1 MRILIIQDDG
11 SSREMK
17 FKMGPIYIGRQQGC
31 QIFLPDRAVS
41 RQHAVIYTDDKSNWL
56 IEDLESANKTFL
68 NGNAIHKSKIKN
80 DDLIRIG
87 NFSIRIELEDEQ
99 QEHIP
104 EPSIYEDDTIV
115 GEKYDEVHA
124 EIRQVGPKN
133 TAPIKMPSKRA
144 KDFSK
149 AAREICKATTLKELY
164 KSLQEILLSQ
174 FTALDVWVGLRRE
187 PQGAME
193 VQGGRKI
200 TSESVNLTALVGQ
213 QNVAEAIEK
222 SKYMLIPQLPRE
234 MTAEGIRSAII
245 APILR
250 AKKCYGI
257 LYAENSTKHEHYAP
271 ADLDYL
277 ILLSLL
283 TAAVLENLQT

>member
-1 MRILIIQDDG
+1 MRISIIQNDG

-31 QIFLPDRAVS
+31 QIFLPDRGVS
-41 RQHAVIYTDDKSNWL
+41 RQHAVIYTDDGTNWL

-68 NGNAIHKSKIKN
+68 NGQAVHKNKIKN

-87 NFSIRIELEDEQ
+87 NFSIRIELEDEL

-104 EPSIYEDDTIV
+104 ESSIHMYDTIV
-115 GEKYDEVHA
+115 AAKHEVHA
-124 EIRQVGPKN
+124 EIRQIGTKN
-133 TAPIKMPSKRA
+133 AAPIKMPSKRA

-149 AAREICKATTLKELY
+149 AACEICKAPSLKELY
-164 KSLQEILLSQ
+164 KSLQGILLGQ
-174 FTALDVWVGLRRE
+174 FAALDVWVGLRRE
-187 PQGAME
+187 PEGAME
-193 VQGGRKI
+193 MQGGRKI

-222 SKYMLIPQLPRE
+222 SKYMFIPQLPRE
-234 MTAEGIRSAII
+234 MTAEGIRSAMI

-250 AKKCYGI
+250 GKKCYGI
-257 LYAENSTKHEHYAP
+257 LYVENSTKHEHYVP

-283 TAAVLENLQT
+283 TAAVLENL

>member
-1 MRILIIQDDG
+1 
-11 SSREMK
+11 
-17 FKMGPIYIGRQQGC
+17 MGPIYIGRQQGC
-31 QIFLPDRAVS
+31 QIFLPDRGVS
-41 RQHAVIYTDDKSNWL
+41 RQHAVIYTDDRNDWL
-56 IEDLESANKTFL
+56 IEDLDSANKTFL
-68 NGNAIHKSKIKN
+68 NGKAVHKDKIKN

-87 NFSIRIELEDEQ
+87 NFSIRIEMEDEQ

-104 EPSIYEDDTIV
+104 EPSIHMDDTIV
-115 GEKYDEVHA
+115 AAKHEVHA

-133 TAPIKMPSKRA
+133 TAPIRMPSKRA

-149 AAREICKATTLKELY
+149 AACEICKATTLKELY
-164 KSLQEILLSQ
+164 KSLQGILLSQ
-174 FTALDVWVGLRRE
+174 FAALDVWVGLRRE
-187 PQGAME
+187 PQGVME

-222 SKYMLIPQLPRE
+222 SKYMLIPQLPRD
-234 MTAEGIRSAII
+234 MTVEGIRSAII
-245 APILR
+245 TPILK

-257 LYAENSTKHEHYAP
+257 LYAENSTKHEHYVP

>member
-1 MRILIIQDDG
+1 MKISIKQSDG

-31 QIFLPDRAVS
+31 QIFLPDRGVS
-41 RQHAVIYTDDKSNWL
+41 RQHAVIYTDDRNNWL

-68 NGNAIHKSKIKN
+68 NGEAVHKSKIKS
-80 DDLIRIG
+80 DDLIRIS
-87 NFSIRIELEDEQ
+87 NFSIRIEMEDEL

-104 EPSIYEDDTIV
+104 EPSIHMDDTIV
-115 GEKYDEVHA
+115 AAKHEVHA

-133 TAPIKMPSKRA
+133 AAPIKMPSKRA

-149 AAREICKATTLKELY
+149 AACEICKAATLKELY
-164 KSLQEILLSQ
+164 KLLQGILLGQ
-174 FTALDVWVGLRRE
+174 FAALDVWVGLRTE

-257 LYAENSTKHEHYAP
+257 LYAENSTKHEHYVP

-283 TAAVLENLQT
+283 TAAVLENL

>member
-1 MRILIIQDDG
+1 MRISIIQNDG

-31 QIFLPDRAVS
+31 QIFLPDRGVS
-41 RQHAVIYTDDKSNWL
+41 RQHAVIYTDDGTNWL

-68 NGNAIHKSKIKN
+68 NGQAVHKNKIKN

-87 NFSIRIELEDEQ
+87 NFSIRIELEDEL

-104 EPSIYEDDTIV
+104 ESSIHMDDTIV
-115 GEKYDEVHA
+115 AAKHEVHA
-124 EIRQVGPKN
+124 EIRQIGTKN
-133 TAPIKMPSKRA
+133 AAPIKMPSKRA

-149 AAREICKATTLKELY
+149 AACEICKAPSLKELY
-164 KSLQEILLSQ
+164 KSLQGILLGQ
-174 FTALDVWVGLRRE
+174 FAALDVWVGLRRE
-187 PQGAME
+187 PEGAME
-193 VQGGRKI
+193 MQGGRKI

-234 MTAEGIRSAII
+234 MTAEGIRSAMI

-250 AKKCYGI
+250 GKKCYGI
-257 LYAENSTKHEHYAP
+257 LYVENSTKHEHYIP

-283 TAAVLENLQT
+283 TAAVLENL